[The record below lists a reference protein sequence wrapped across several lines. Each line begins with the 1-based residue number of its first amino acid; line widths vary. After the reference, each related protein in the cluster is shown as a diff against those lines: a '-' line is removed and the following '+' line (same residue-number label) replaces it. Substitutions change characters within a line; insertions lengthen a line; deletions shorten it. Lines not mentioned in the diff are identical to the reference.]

1 MEDQTTWRGHTF
13 TLLVFVGIVVL
24 SSIFFILGMLV
35 GRAQGQKT
43 AAAASAGP
51 AVKTDAKPVP
61 KEDDFPGTLYDPPKK
76 DDPVTPPPPLP
87 KAESQIGPANSA
99 KKIEPFPD
107 PSPPPGARSN
117 AVNYQ
122 IAALTKLSDAEK
134 LVKELKK
141 KAFPAFILAPPGD
154 GASPLFRV
162 LVGPFEDL
170 SEAHDAKKRLEA
182 ARYQPILKK

>member
-35 GRAQGQKT
+35 GRAQGQKS

-51 AVKTDAKPVP
+51 AVKTDAKPLA
-61 KEDDFPGTLYDPPKK
+61 KEDDFPGTLYDSPKK
-76 DDPVTPPPPLP
+76 DDSLAPPPPLP
-87 KAESQIGPANSA
+87 KGESQIGPLS
-99 KKIEPFPD
+99 
-107 PSPPPGARSN
+107 SPPARSN

-122 IAALTKLSDAEK
+122 VAALTKLSDAEK

-141 KAFPAFILAPPGD
+141 KGFPAFVLAPHGD
-154 GASPLFRV
+154 DPSPFFRV
-162 LVGPFEDL
+162 LVGPFEGL
-170 SEAHDAKKRLEA
+170 AEAEEAKKRLEA
-182 ARYQPILKK
+182 ARYGPILKR